1 MKLIQSKLDLINK
14 TRTSRL
20 PWKGQFSPQFI
31 EYLLSEFKEANY
43 IYDPFCGSGT
53 VLFESAILGKKA
65 IGSEINPAAWCL
77 SALSE
82 KTSLSE
88 IQEIKEQIIQLQK
101 AQDLIGYVKDIS
113 LNKSINL
120 LTKRI
125 LHTIILL
132 SMGNSKEIKNKNYNK
147 AISLVEN
154 LILDSNMYLG
164 TSKCSLEDARYSE
177 VDEKSIDLVITSPP
191 YINVFNYHQ
200 NYRHAMELLGW
211 RPLEAAKGEIG
222 ANRKFRQNRFLTV
235 IQYAIDMGLILNQL
249 LRVTKINGNVVLII
263 GRTSSVL
270 GQQFSN
276 SGIILDMIKESNIFI
291 IDNIY
296 ERSFMNNYGKTITED
311 VLVLKRNESNNII
324 NKDVSR
330 SIAERYL
337 KDIKTNN
344 EETGVLLK
352 LAIDKIDTINESE
365 KVFISNPI
373 LQ

>member
-1 MKLIQSKLDLINK
+1 
-14 TRTSRL
+14 
-20 PWKGQFSPQFI
+20 
-31 EYLLSEFKEANY
+31 
-43 IYDPFCGSGT
+43 
-53 VLFESAILGKKA
+53 
-65 IGSEINPAAWCL
+65 
-77 SALSE
+77 
-82 KTSLSE
+82 
-88 IQEIKEQIIQLQK
+88 
-101 AQDLIGYVKDIS
+101 
-113 LNKSINL
+113 
-120 LTKRI
+120 
-125 LHTIILL
+125 
-132 SMGNSKEIKNKNYNK
+132 
-147 AISLVEN
+147 
-154 LILDSNMYLG
+154 
-164 TSKCSLEDARYSE
+164 
-177 VDEKSIDLVITSPP
+177 
-191 YINVFNYHQ
+191 
-200 NYRHAMELLGW
+200 MELLGW

>member
-1 MKLIQSKLDLINK
+1 
-14 TRTSRL
+14 
-20 PWKGQFSPQFI
+20 
-31 EYLLSEFKEANY
+31 
-43 IYDPFCGSGT
+43 
-53 VLFESAILGKKA
+53 
-65 IGSEINPAAWCL
+65 
-77 SALSE
+77 
-82 KTSLSE
+82 
-88 IQEIKEQIIQLQK
+88 
-101 AQDLIGYVKDIS
+101 
-113 LNKSINL
+113 
-120 LTKRI
+120 
-125 LHTIILL
+125 
-132 SMGNSKEIKNKNYNK
+132 
-147 AISLVEN
+147 
-154 LILDSNMYLG
+154 
-164 TSKCSLEDARYSE
+164 
-177 VDEKSIDLVITSPP
+177 
-191 YINVFNYHQ
+191 
-200 NYRHAMELLGW
+200 MELLGW
-211 RPLEAAKGEIG
+211 RPLEAAKVEIG